1 MDHLQAKKLLER
13 QFSINS
19 ESVNYVFYTN
29 LADILNLRP
38 IQLFE

>member
-1 MDHLQAKKLLER
+1 MDRLEAKKLLEGH
-13 QFSINS
+13 FSINS
-19 ESVNYVFYTN
+19 ESVNYVFYKN